1 MPIHYVRDD
10 ATKRILVTTTGE
22 IGLDDIVG
30 IVDRQAKD
38 RTWSYAMLYDARASA
53 STPTM
58 DEMRRLVL
66 HIGTLTTAHG
76 PRGPVAIVANGPL
89 LEKAERVYAS
99 LGTLT
104 GLNVRVFTT
113 LVEADWWLQTL

>member
-10 ATKRILVTTTGE
+10 AHKRIIVTTGGE

-30 IVDRQAKD
+30 IVDRQAQD

-53 STPTM
+53 SAPTM

-66 HIGTLTTAHG
+66 HIGKLTTAHG
-76 PRGPVAIVANGPL
+76 PRGPVALVANGPL
-89 LEKAERVYAS
+89 LEAAERVYAS

-113 LVEADWWLQTL
+113 LVEAKRWLETL

>member
-10 ATKRILVTTTGE
+10 THKRILVTTGGE

-30 IVDRQAKD
+30 IVDRQAED
-38 RTWSYAMLYDARASA
+38 RTWSYAMLYDARAST
-53 STPTM
+53 STPTT

-66 HIGTLTTAHG
+66 HIGMLTTAHG

-104 GLNVRVFTT
+104 GLNVRAFTT
-113 LVEADWWLQTL
+113 LVEAERWLRTL

>member
-1 MPIHYVRDD
+1 MPIQYVRDD
-10 ATKRILVTTTGE
+10 AHKRIIVTTGGE

-38 RTWSYAMLYDARASA
+38 RTWSYAMLYDARAA
-53 STPTM
+53 AGTPTI

-66 HIGTLTTAHG
+66 HIGRLTTAHG
-76 PRGPVAIVANGPL
+76 PRGPVALVANGPL
-89 LEKAERVYAS
+89 LEAAERVYAS

-113 LVEADWWLQTL
+113 LVEAERWLETL

>member
-1 MPIHYVRDD
+1 MPIQYVRDD
-10 ATKRILVTTTGE
+10 AHKRILVATRGE

-38 RTWSYAMLYDARASA
+38 RTWSYAMLYDARAAA
-53 STPTM
+53 STPTI

-66 HIGTLTTAHG
+66 HIGKLTTAHG
-76 PRGPVAIVANGPL
+76 PRGPVALVANGPL
-89 LEKAERVYAS
+89 LDAAERVYAS

-113 LVEADWWLQTL
+113 LVEAERWLETW

>member
-1 MPIHYVRDD
+1 MPIQYVRDD
-10 ATKRILVTTTGE
+10 THKRILVTTRGE

-30 IVDRQAKD
+30 IVDRQAQD
-38 RTWSYAMLYDARASA
+38 RTWSYAMLYDARAAA
-53 STPTM
+53 STPTI

-66 HIGTLTTAHG
+66 HIGKLTTAHG
-76 PRGPVAIVANGPL
+76 PRGPVALVANGPL

-113 LVEADWWLQTL
+113 FVEAERWLQTL

>member
-1 MPIHYVRDD
+1 MPIQYVRDD
-10 ATKRILVTTTGE
+10 ANKRILVTTTGE

-30 IVDRQAKD
+30 IVDRQARD

-66 HIGTLTTAHG
+66 HIGTLTTSHG
-76 PRGPVAIVANGPL
+76 PRGPVAIVANDPL
-89 LEKAERVYAS
+89 LEKAERVYAN

-113 LVEADWWLQTL
+113 LVEANWWLQTL

>member
-10 ATKRILVTTTGE
+10 AHKRILVTTWGE
-22 IGLDDIVG
+22 IALDDMVG
-30 IVDRQAKD
+30 IVDRQATD

-53 STPTM
+53 STPTI

-66 HIGTLTTAHG
+66 HIGKLTTAHG
-76 PRGPVAIVANGPL
+76 PRGPVALVANGPL
-89 LEKAERVYAS
+89 LEAAERVYAN

-104 GLNVRVFTT
+104 GLNFRVFTT
-113 LVEADWWLQTL
+113 LVEAERWLQTR

>member
-1 MPIHYVRDD
+1 MSIHYVRDD
-10 ATKRILVTTTGE
+10 AHKRIIVTTWGE

-30 IVDRQAKD
+30 IVDRQARD

-53 STPTM
+53 STPTT

-66 HIGTLTTAHG
+66 HIGALTTAHG

-113 LVEADWWLQTL
+113 LVEAERWLQTP